1 MNKIAAGLDTL
12 QYIPSLRPV
21 QKWGL
26 SSALTFLIKGKLIES
41 NRKL

>member
-1 MNKIAAGLDTL
+1 MNKTAAGPDAR

-26 SSALTFLIKGKLIES
+26 SSALIFLTKDKLIES